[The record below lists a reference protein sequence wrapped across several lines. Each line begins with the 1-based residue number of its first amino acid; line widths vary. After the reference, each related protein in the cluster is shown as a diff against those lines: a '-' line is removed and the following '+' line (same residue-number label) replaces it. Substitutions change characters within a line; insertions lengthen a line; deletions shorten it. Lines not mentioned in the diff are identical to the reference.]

1 MAGSADI
8 EWQPVPPDISRGDTQ
23 TSSETK
29 RFWRALRSVG
39 LLLEEE
45 EAEEAVV
52 MLGFQGTGESQQETD
67 VRIGC
72 V

>member
-8 EWQPVPPDISRGDTQ
+8 EWQPVPPDISRGDAQ
-23 TSSETK
+23 ASSETK

-45 EAEEAVV
+45 EEAVV
-52 MLGFQGTGESQQETD
+52 VLGFQGTGESQQETD